1 MPSFP
6 RSRRPAV
13 PLVALLICV
22 GALAAGPA
30 RAQAPPSPAPYQ
42 REGATVKVS
51 EHVYVIPDFKVG
63 MVPNVGIVVGTKGA
77 LVIDPGMGWRNGE
90 VVLREVQ
97 KVSPGGD
104 LYIVNTHFHPE
115 HTTGEVAFPS
125 GAKVLRA
132 SAQQQDVD
140 EMGMTWVSNFAARS
154 PEIAALLKDVTF
166 RKPSQVF
173 EREMVLDLGGVRVRI
188 MRMGPGHT
196 RGDTVMFVE
205 EDGVLFAGDLTMKGL
220 FPAFAAPQ
228 SRSDTW
234 LASLDEME
242 RLKPRIV
249 VGAHYDIGTPA
260 DIDAYRGYLRALRA
274 RAAELK
280 KDGKSAEEAG
290 KILVEEFR
298 AMYPDW
304 AQPARVAAGAAAVYR
319 ELP

>member
-1 MPSFP
+1 
-6 RSRRPAV
+6 
-13 PLVALLICV
+13 
-22 GALAAGPA
+22 
-30 RAQAPPSPAPYQ
+30 
-42 REGATVKVS
+42 
-51 EHVYVIPDFKVG
+51 

-97 KVSPGGD
+97 KVRPGGD
-104 LYIVNTHFHPE
+104 IYIANTHFHPE
-115 HTTGEVAFPS
+115 HTAGEVAFPAS
-125 GAKVLRA
+125 AKVLRA
-132 SAQQQDVD
+132 AAQQQDVD

-154 PEIAALLKDVTF
+154 PEIAALLKGVTF
-166 RKPSQVF
+166 RKPAQIF

-188 MRMGPGHT
+188 MRLGPGHT

-205 EDGVLFAGDLTMKGL
+205 EDRVLFSGDLTMKGL

-234 LASLDEME
+234 LTSLDEME

-249 VGAHYDIGTPA
+249 VGAHYDIGDA
-260 DIDAYRGYLRALRA
+260 SDIEAYRGYLKALRA

-280 KDGKSAEEAG
+280 KDGKSADEAG
-290 KILVEEFR
+290 KILVDEFT
-298 AMYPDW
+298 AKYPDW
-304 AQPARVAAGAAAVYR
+304 AQPARVQGGVATVYR